1 MLFTDLRKILC
12 LVLEAHYVVEARYVL
27 VARYVLGAR
36 YCFFLTLVKYL
47 WKVLN
52 SFGFSQ
58 SC

>member
-47 WKVLN
+47 
-52 SFGFSQ
+52 
-58 SC
+58 